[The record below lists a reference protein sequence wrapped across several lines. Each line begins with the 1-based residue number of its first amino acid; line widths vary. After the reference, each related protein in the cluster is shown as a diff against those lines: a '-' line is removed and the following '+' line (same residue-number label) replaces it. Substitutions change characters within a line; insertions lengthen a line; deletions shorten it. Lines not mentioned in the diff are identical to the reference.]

1 MWIGEFSASDV
12 VDFKFT
18 TRGTTGTPTTLGGTP
33 ALSVYKANGTVE
45 STTGITLTADFDART
60 GLNHVRITT
69 ASDGTFYAD
78 GNDFQVV
85 ITTGTVGG
93 TSVVGEV
100 VAHFTLRN
108 RAGLKPTT
116 AGRTLDVAATGEAG
130 LDFNNI
136 NDAAGAHTLTN
147 IRIPLV
153 TLTDTVTTLTGN
165 TPQTGDNFAR
175 LGAPAGASVSADIA
189 AAKADTGTLTTRIPG
204 TVQPQTG
211 DAFARLG
218 APIGASISA
227 DIQTRS
233 TYAGG
238 AVASVTAPVTVGSL
252 GAGSISTATF
262 AAGATI
268 PAVAQVN
275 GPNITLSGTV
285 SDSAPLPSSFK
296 VAGLPNVPGVTYP
309 GMTLVFTSGNLQ
321 GVHRSIATDLGGAAP
336 RTLTFT
342 TAYPVSPANGDA
354 FIILA

>member
-1 MWIGEFSASDV
+1 MGYPITQSTANQPLQFWLIASTDHLSGLTGKAASVVVKISKNGAAAVTPTGAITEVDATNIPGLYQVAANATDSNTLGPLVLHAKDAASDPFDDTFPV
-12 VDFKFT
+12 VAYNPLT
-18 TRGTTGTPTTLGGTP
+18 ATNLGLTALPTVAPNANGGLPILSSAGTTLAYTI
-33 ALSVYKANGTVE
+33 S
-45 STTGITLTADFDART
+45 TLTT
-60 GLNHVRITT
+60 
-69 ASDGTFYAD
+69 Y
-78 GNDFQVV
+78 
-85 ITTGTVGG
+85 
-93 TSVVGEV
+93 
-100 VAHFTLRN
+100 
-108 RAGLKPTT
+108 
-116 AGRTLDVAATGEAG
+116 
-130 LDFNNI
+130 
-136 NDAAGAHTLTN
+136 
-147 IRIPLV
+147 
-153 TLTDTVTTLTGN
+153 TGN

>member
-100 VAHFTLRN
+100 IAHFTLRN

-147 IRIPLV
+147 IRIPNV
-153 TLTDTVTTLTGN
+153 TLTDTVTTYTGN
-165 TPQTGDNFAR
+165 TPQTGDN
-175 LGAPAGASVSADIA
+175 
-189 AAKADTGTLTTRIPG
+189 
-204 TVQPQTG
+204 
-211 DAFARLG
+211 FARLG

-342 TAYPVSPANGDA
+342 TAYPVSPANGDQ

>member
-18 TRGTTGTPTTLGGTP
+18 TRGTTGAPTTLGGTP

-136 NDAAGAHTLTN
+136 NDAAGAHTLAN
-147 IRIPLV
+147 IRIPNV
-153 TLTDTVTTLTGN
+153 TLTDTVTTLTGYVAALDAAGTRAAVGLAAAN
-165 TPQTGDNFAR
+165 LDTQLSGINAKTTNLPPD
-175 LGAPAGASVSADIA
+175 PADASDIA
-189 AAKADTGTLTTRIPG
+189 AAFAAVPGAVWAAGTRTLT
-204 TVQPQTG
+204 
-211 DAFARLG
+211 AFG
-218 APIGASISA
+218 FS
-227 DIQTRS
+227 
-233 TYAGG
+233 
-238 AVASVTAPVTVGSL
+238 VTVGSL

-342 TAYPVSPANGDA
+342 TAYPVSPANGDQ